1 MNKLLILIS
10 FINFGLQAQYYEV
23 LNKLHEKGKFNGTAM
38 VIKNGEIVY
47 QGAFG
52 PANKDSTKELDINSA
67 FRLCSVSKQFT
78 AMGILILMEKG
89 KLKLTDSLR
98 KYIPECPYPNVN
110 IKQLLTH
117 TSGLPDYMPVTNKTY
132 EAEKEW
138 WDYNRLVPNK
148 DSVINMLFTAR
159 PEPAFKPGEGIE
171 YSNTAYAL
179 LAIIIERISKQSFTD
194 FMKENIFDPLE
205 MHNTQVLAYIPG
217 DTTTIKNRA
226 YGYWV
231 KNKKT
236 IHEAEHH
243 YLNCMQGE
251 GGIYSNAP
259 DLAKWDKALYTEK
272 LVSKETLQEAF
283 KGHVDF
289 KPKDDLK
296 YGYGWG
302 IREVNGQTTIT
313 EHSGGWVGFRTF
325 IWRNIQRK
333 DCIILLTNNSGK
345 SKIGAVLKEFK
356 ILLKE

>member
-1 MNKLLILIS
+1 MKQIVLFSFLIAVFS
-10 FINFGLQAQYYEV
+10 VHGQYQEV
-23 LNKLHEKGKFNGTAM
+23 LQKLHKKGEFNGTSI
-38 VIKNGEIVY
+38 VIKNGINIY

-52 PANKDSTKELDINSA
+52 PADKDSTRDLNINSV
-67 FRLCSVSKQFT
+67 FRLASVSKQFT
-78 AMGILILMEKG
+78 AMGILILKERG
-89 KLKLTDSLR
+89 RLSLDDSLR
-98 KYIPECPYPNVN
+98 QYIPECPYPNVN
-110 IKQLLTH
+110 IKQLLIH

-132 EAEKEW
+132 EPEKEW
-138 WDYNRLVPNK
+138 WNYNRLVPNK
-148 DSVINMLFTAR
+148 DSVINMLFTAH
-159 PEPAFKPGEGIE
+159 PEPSFKPGEGIE

-179 LAIIIERISKQSFTD
+179 LAITIERISKQSFAD

-205 MHNTQVLAYIPG
+205 MHNTQVLAYVPG
-217 DTTTIKNRA
+217 DTTTIQNRA

-259 DLAKWDKALYTEK
+259 DLAKWDKSLYTEK

-325 IWRNIQRK
+325 IWRDIQNK
-333 DCIILLTNNSGK
+333 NCIILLCNNSKRSG
-345 SKIGAVLKEFK
+345 IEIALKRFK
-356 ILLKE
+356 KLL